1 MEEKTKKKIIS
12 NTNTHP
18 AVIIIA
24 GLAIILSIVSL
35 FRTSTF
41 NKIEEREKEAIV
53 AEDISYNVYIGLT
66 DKNQNKQII
75 SDAEAFEIVKT
86 ICINNNASYTIYN
99 ANGGY
104 KSEGIIHTEK
114 TLVLEMDR
122 ITEDTLHQILTDIKR
137 RLNVGSVMVLKQP
150 VEVFDY

>member
-1 MEEKTKKKIIS
+1 MEKKVKTKVNK
-12 NTNTHP
+12 NTSTHP

-35 FRTSTF
+35 FRTTSFSKTSA
-41 NKIEEREKEAIV
+41 ESSIV

-66 DKNQNKQII
+66 DKNQNRQII
-75 SDAEAFEIVKT
+75 DEAVALEIVKT
-86 ICINNNASYTIYN
+86 ICINHNAAYTIYN

-104 KSEGIIHTEK
+104 KEEGILHTEK

-122 ITEDTLHQILTDIKR
+122 ISEETLYEVLNDIKR
-137 RLNVGSVMVLKQP
+137 RLNVGPIMVLKQAA
-150 VEVFDY
+150 EVFDY